1 MQGLFAFYSFFWPV
15 FSSLDYG
22 ILLMCFRIEKTI
34 HIEAVVGVSR
44 GGRMRFGK
52 CSAGGKRFTWGKG
65 FPGGD
70 CAVEGNNASFPGP
83 VSQPLALLRSHW
95 VGPNY
100 FFAAVGQLI
109 LTVLVEIT
117 TFGITFSIAYWIM
130 VLNEEIQYFIN
141 PFILFCSV
149 VLCVYMIL
157 FCKQSEC

>member
-1 MQGLFAFYSFFWPV
+1 MEFFWCASELRKRSTLRLLLV
-15 FSSLDYG
+15 SL
-22 ILLMCFRIEKTI
+22 E
-34 HIEAVVGVSR
+34 VVGWGLENVLP
-44 GGRMRFGK
+44 
-52 CSAGGKRFTWGKG
+52 GGKRFTWGKG

-141 PFILFCSV
+141 PFVLFCSV